1 MTLESLLQHSLDQYR
16 QLLDKL
22 EEIARMLKTGR
33 AAAVGPSLETWLQL
47 QQEARRTDAQIA
59 ELGDRQAAAVRSCP
73 SFEAWQTLMKALGGR
88 CREIFGQATA
98 HQALIRDE
106 LMRLREGRTAI
117 NCYKSLPT
125 KPGNRICSRQ

>member
-1 MTLESLLQHSLDQYR
+1 MTLETLLQHSLDQYR

-33 AAAVGPSLETWLQL
+33 AAAIGLSLETWLQL
-47 QQEARRTDAQIA
+47 QQEARRIDTQIA
-59 ELGDRQAAAVRSCP
+59 ELGDWQAAAIRSCP
-73 SFEAWQTLMKALGGR
+73 SFEARQTLMKDLAGR
-88 CREIFGQATA
+88 CREVFGQAVA

-106 LMRLREGRTAI
+106 LLRLREGRTAI
-117 NCYKSLPT
+117 TGYKSLPG